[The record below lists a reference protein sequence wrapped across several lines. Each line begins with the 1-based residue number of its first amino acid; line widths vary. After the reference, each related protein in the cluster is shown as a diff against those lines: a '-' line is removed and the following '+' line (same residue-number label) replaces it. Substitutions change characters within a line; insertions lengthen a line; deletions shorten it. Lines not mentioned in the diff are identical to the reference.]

1 MGSVFGKESVK
12 EPPFDILLQRS
23 DVKTTYEV
31 RQYGERFAASVTYTV
46 NNSNGSGDDN
56 NNDNVKSPFGIL
68 AKYIGVFGTPQ
79 NEGSTSIAMTAPVI
93 MEQDAKKPETIA
105 MTAPVVMENTSGEDG
120 SNTKKMMF
128 MLPAEYDS
136 VSKIP
141 KPSNPLVHIEEIPSE
156 VGVVHRYNGK
166 YTDTTNREVAKELGE
181 QLMSDGIGGIT
192 EEYVLDNFQF
202 WGYNPPFTLPY
213 FRRNEVWL
221 KLNDDQV
228 SYLKENYPSSSNR
241 EGRLVGGSSS
251 NSMKG
256 RSMFTLG
263 LCGLVVGAYAVGF
276 IFRSRSQYRRI

>member
-23 DVKTTYEV
+23 NVKTTYEL

-46 NNSNGSGDDN
+46 NNNGGDGT
-56 NNDNVKSPFGIL
+56 NNDAVKSPFGIL

-93 MEQDAKKPETIA
+93 MEQEDAKKPETIA
-105 MTAPVVMENTSGEDG
+105 MTAPVVMENTNTPGEDG
-120 SNTKKMMF
+120 NATTKKMMF

-136 VSKIP
+136 MSKIP

-166 YTDTTNREVAKELGE
+166 YTDTTNRAVAKELGE
-181 QLMSDGIGGIT
+181 QLVHDGVVGIT
-192 EEYVLDNFQF
+192 EESVLDNFQF

-213 FRRNEVWL
+213 YRRNEIWL
-221 KLNDDQV
+221 KLNVDQV
-228 SYLKENYPSSSNR
+228 SYLKEKYPSSN
-241 EGRLVGGSSS
+241 RLVGGSTSS
-251 NSMKG
+251 MNG

-263 LCGLVVGAYAVGF
+263 VCGLVVGAYAIGF

>member
-12 EPPFDILLQRS
+12 EPPFDVLLQRT
-23 DVKTTYEV
+23 DVKTTYEL

-46 NNSNGSGDDN
+46 NNNGGDDN

-105 MTAPVVMENTSGEDG
+105 MTAPVVMENTPGEDG
-120 SNTKKMMF
+120 TTKKMMF

-136 VSKIP
+136 MSKIP

-166 YTDTTNREVAKELGE
+166 YTDTTNRAVAKELGE
-181 QLMSDGIGGIT
+181 QLMLDGVSGIT

-228 SYLKENYPSSSNR
+228 SYLKEKYPSSN
-241 EGRLVGGSSS
+241 RLVGGSSS
-251 NSMKG
+251 NSMTG